1 MNLYN
6 GKGDRPRNIFSK
18 NFRENFDRIAWGT
31 KRKPTKVGRSK
42 KVYVYKPSPK
52 D

>member
-18 NFRENFDRIAWGT
+18 SFKDNFDRINWGT
-31 KRKPTKVGRSK
+31 TRKPSKTKRSK
-42 KVYVYKPSPK
+42 KVFVYPPTAKG
-52 D
+52 